1 MTRRH
6 HVKGHG
12 RDAQPF
18 AARGPAPEAPR
29 LGCRQPTA
37 LGYRHHMAR
46 ASVTHRHEVGERKAL
61 ALVLALVLGFA
72 GVEALT
78 GLAAGSLA
86 LLADA
91 AHMLSD
97 ALALGL
103 ALFAA
108 WLARRPATP
117 QRSFGWR
124 RAEVMAALA
133 NALVLV
139 ALGVAIVW
147 SAIDRL
153 SDPPGVTGGWV
164 LAAGFAGLVVNLVAV
179 RVLHG
184 AGSGLNVRAA
194 TLHVLADLAS
204 SAGVVVAGVV
214 VITTGWAYADPIAAI
229 LIGVLV
235 VASTGGVLR
244 ETVGVLLEG
253 APAGMDA
260 REVGA
265 AIAATDGV
273 VGVHDLHLWTITS
286 GFPALSA
293 HVLVEAGADCHAI
306 RRELEALLRDRF
318 GLSHTTLQVEH
329 APGLIELTR

>member
-1 MTRRH
+1 MAPANHHHHEPGDRR
-6 HVKGHG
+6 
-12 RDAQPF
+12 
-18 AARGPAPEAPR
+18 
-29 LGCRQPTA
+29 
-37 LGYRHHMAR
+37 
-46 ASVTHRHEVGERKAL
+46 AL
-61 ALVLALVLGFA
+61 AVVLVLVLGFA

-78 GLAAGSLA
+78 GLAADSLA

-124 RAEVMAALA
+124 RAEVLAALV

-139 ALGVAIVW
+139 VIGAAIVW
-147 SAIDRL
+147 AAVGRL
-153 SDPPGVTGGWV
+153 SDPPTVIGGWV
-164 LAAGFAGLVVNLVAV
+164 LAAGAAGLIVNLVAA

-194 TLHVLADLAS
+194 MLHVLADLAS
-204 SAGVVVAGVV
+204 SAGVLLAGLIVLA
-214 VITTGWAYADPIAAI
+214 TGWPYADPIAAI
-229 LIGVLV
+229 VIGLLV
-235 VASTGGVLR
+235 IASTAGVLR

-253 APAGMDA
+253 APEGMDA

-265 AIAATDGV
+265 AIASTEGV

-306 RRELEALLRDRF
+306 RRQLEVLLRERF
-318 GLSHTTLQVEH
+318 DLSHTTLQVEH
-329 APGLIELTR
+329 APGLIKLAR

>member
-1 MTRRH
+1 VHEHAVEKR
-6 HVKGHG
+6 
-12 RDAQPF
+12 AL
-18 AARGPAPEAPR
+18 A
-29 LGCRQPTA
+29 TA
-37 LGYRHHMAR
+37 L
-46 ASVTHRHEVGERKAL
+46 V
-61 ALVLALVLGFA
+61 LVLGFA
-72 GVEALT
+72 GVEAAA
-78 GLAAGSLA
+78 GLVSGSLA

-108 WLARRPATP
+108 WLAHRPATP
-117 QRSFGWR
+117 ERSFGWR
-124 RAEVMAALA
+124 RAEVLAALA

-139 ALGVAIVW
+139 VLGAWIVW
-147 SAIDRL
+147 EAVGRL
-153 SDPPGVTGGWV
+153 SDPPGITGGWV
-164 LAAGFAGLVVNLVAV
+164 LAAGAAGLVVNLVAA

-184 AGSGLNVRAA
+184 AGSGLNIRAA
-194 TLHVLADLAS
+194 KLHVLADLAS
-204 SAGVVVAGVV
+204 SAGVVVAGLVMLA
-214 VITTGWAYADPIAAI
+214 TGWAYADPITAI

-253 APAGMDA
+253 APRGMDA

-265 AIAATDGV
+265 AIAGTEGV

-293 HVLVEAGADCHAI
+293 HVLVAAGADCHAI
-306 RRELEALLRDRF
+306 RRELEVLLRDRF
-318 GLSHTTLQVEH
+318 ELTHTTLQVEH
-329 APGLIELTR
+329 APGLIKLAR

>member
-1 MTRRH
+1 MH
-6 HVKGHG
+6 AHG
-12 RDAQPF
+12 
-18 AARGPAPEAPR
+18 GGGGR
-29 LGCRQPTA
+29 LRSEGRALAIA
-37 LGYRHHMAR
+37 LG
-46 ASVTHRHEVGERKAL
+46 
-61 ALVLALVLGFA
+61 LVLVFA
-72 GVEALT
+72 GLEAAA
-78 GLAAGSLA
+78 GVFAGSLA

-117 QRSFGWR
+117 ERSFGWR
-124 RAEVMAALA
+124 RAEVLAALA

-139 ALGVAIVW
+139 VLGAWIVW
-147 SAIDRL
+147 EGVGRI
-153 SDPPGVTGGWV
+153 SDPDGVTGAWV
-164 LAAGFAGLVVNLVAV
+164 LAAGVAGLLVNLAAA
-179 RVLHG
+179 RILHG

-194 TLHVLADLAS
+194 MLHVLADLAS
-204 SAGVVVAGVV
+204 SVGVVVAGVV
-214 VITTGWAYADPIAAI
+214 VLATGWVYADPVAAI

-235 VASTGGVLR
+235 VLSTIGVLR

-253 APAGMDA
+253 APSGMDA

-265 AIAATDGV
+265 AIASTEGV

-293 HVLVEAGADCHAI
+293 HVLVAAGADCHSI
-306 RRELEALLRDRF
+306 RRELELLLRDRF
-318 GLSHTTLQVEH
+318 ELTHTTLQVEH
-329 APGLIELTR
+329 APGLIKLAR

>member
-1 MTRRH
+1 M
-6 HVKGHG
+6 VSLPGS
-12 RDAQPF
+12 
-18 AARGPAPEAPR
+18 AAAK
-29 LGCRQPTA
+29 LLA

-46 ASVTHRHEVGERKAL
+46 ASVTHRHEVRERRAL
-61 ALVLALVLGFA
+61 ALVLALILGFA
-72 GVEALT
+72 GVEVLT

-108 WLARRPATP
+108 WLAQRPATP

-124 RAEVMAALA
+124 RAEVLGRPRERARARRPRRS
-133 NALVLV
+133 NYLV
-139 ALGVAIVW
+139 G
-147 SAIDRL
+147 DRSSL
-153 SDPPGVTGGWV
+153 DPPGVTAGWV
-164 LAAGFAGLVVNLVAV
+164 LAAGVAGLVVNVIAA

-194 TLHVLADLAS
+194 MLHVLADLAS
-204 SAGVVVAGVV
+204 SAGVVVAGIVMLA
-214 VITTGWAYADPIAAI
+214 TGWAYADPIAAI

-235 VASTGGVLR
+235 VASTVGVLR
-244 ETVGVLLEG
+244 ETLGVLLEG
-253 APAGMDA
+253 APEGMDA
-260 REVGA
+260 REVGV
-265 AIAATDGV
+265 AIASTEGV

-293 HVLVEAGADCHAI
+293 HVLVDAGADCHAI

-329 APGLIELTR
+329 APGLINVAR

>member
-1 MTRRH
+1 MH
-6 HVKGHG
+6 SHG
-12 RDAQPF
+12 GQGREP
-18 AARGPAPEAPR
+18 
-29 LGCRQPTA
+29 
-37 LGYRHHMAR
+37 
-46 ASVTHRHEVGERKAL
+46 RKAL
-61 ALVLALVLGFA
+61 ATALVLVLGFA
-72 GVEALT
+72 GVEAAA
-78 GLAAGSLA
+78 GLVSGSLA

-97 ALALGL
+97 ALALSL

-108 WLARRPATP
+108 WLAHRPATP
-117 QRSFGWR
+117 ERSFGWR
-124 RAEVMAALA
+124 RAEVLAALA

-139 ALGVAIVW
+139 ALGAWIIW
-147 SAIDRL
+147 EAGGRL

-164 LAAGFAGLVVNLVAV
+164 LAAGAGGLLVNLAAA

-184 AGSGLNVRAA
+184 GGSGLNVRAA
-194 TLHVLADLAS
+194 KLHVLADLAS
-204 SAGVVVAGVV
+204 SAGVVVAGLVV
-214 VITTGWAYADPIAAI
+214 LASGWEYADPIAAI
-229 LIGVLV
+229 LIGLLV
-235 VASTGGVLR
+235 VLSTGGVLR

-293 HVLVEAGADCHAI
+293 HVLVAAGADCHAI
-306 RRELEALLRDRF
+306 RRELEGLLRDRF
-318 GLSHTTLQVEH
+318 ELTHTTLQVEH
-329 APGLIELTR
+329 APGLIKLAR

>member
-1 MTRRH
+1 
-6 HVKGHG
+6 
-12 RDAQPF
+12 
-18 AARGPAPEAPR
+18 
-29 LGCRQPTA
+29 
-37 LGYRHHMAR
+37 MAG
-46 ASVTHRHEVGERKAL
+46 ANHRHDLGARRAL

-72 GVEALT
+72 GVEALISV
-78 GLAAGSLA
+78 AAGSLA

-91 AHMLSD
+91 THMLSD

-108 WLARRPATP
+108 WLALRPATP

-124 RAEVMAALA
+124 RAEVLAALV

-139 ALGVAIVW
+139 ALGIGIVW
-147 SAIDRL
+147 AAIGRL
-153 SDPPGVTGGWV
+153 SDPPGVMGGWV
-164 LAAGFAGLVVNLVAV
+164 LVAGVAGLIVNVVSA
-179 RVLHG
+179 RILHG

-194 TLHVLADLAS
+194 MLHVLADLAS
-204 SAGVVVAGVV
+204 SVGVIVAGLVV
-214 VITTGWAYADPIAAI
+214 LATGWEYADPIAAI
-229 LIGVLV
+229 LIGTLV
-235 VASTGGVLR
+235 VASTAGVLR

-253 APAGMDA
+253 APEGMDA

-265 AIAATDGV
+265 AIASTEGV

-306 RRELEALLRDRF
+306 RRELEVLLRERF

-329 APGLIELTR
+329 APGLIKLAR

>member
-1 MTRRH
+1 MH
-6 HVKGHG
+6 AHG
-12 RDAQPF
+12 GEKRAL
-18 AARGPAPEAPR
+18 A
-29 LGCRQPTA
+29 TA
-37 LGYRHHMAR
+37 L
-46 ASVTHRHEVGERKAL
+46 V
-61 ALVLALVLGFA
+61 LVLGFA
-72 GVEALT
+72 GVEAAV
-78 GLAAGSLA
+78 GLVAGSLA

-108 WLARRPATP
+108 WLAQRPATP
-117 QRSFGWR
+117 ERSFGWR
-124 RAEVMAALA
+124 RAEVLAALA

-139 ALGVAIVW
+139 VLGAWIVW
-147 SAIDRL
+147 EGVGRL

-164 LAAGFAGLVVNLVAV
+164 LAAGVAGMLVNLAAA

-184 AGSGLNVRAA
+184 AGSGLNIRAA
-194 TLHVLADLAS
+194 KLHVLADLAS
-204 SAGVVVAGVV
+204 SAGVVVAGLVV
-214 VITTGWAYADPIAAI
+214 LATGWAYADPIAAI

-265 AIAATDGV
+265 AIAGDRGRRRRPRPPPLDDHV
-273 VGVHDLHLWTITS
+273 RLPGPVGACPRRRRRGLPRD
-286 GFPALSA
+286 PA
-293 HVLVEAGADCHAI
+293 
-306 RRELEALLRDRF
+306 
-318 GLSHTTLQVEH
+318 
-329 APGLIELTR
+329 